1 MTEIQPQHH
10 EIAESVRKLLT
21 TFHEDTHSKLAL
33 APVDSPRI
41 YQRADGRLY
50 AVHEDGWPTDYDE
63 PDRTDTITVEPTSIR
78 DIEEP

>member
-1 MTEIQPQHH
+1 MPCRTGTFALHTP
-10 EIAESVRKLLT
+10 LT
-21 TFHEDTHSKLAL
+21 ADFRAKSRL